1 MNQPKTKILI
11 VEDDKNMGFLLTE
24 NLKISNYDVVLCKDG
39 IKGLNEFF
47 NNSFDLCIL
56 DIMLPGRDGIDLATK
71 IREKN
76 KEIPIVFL
84 TAKSL
89 DDDKIEGFKAGCDDY
104 VTKPFNVEELIWRI
118 KALLKRTG
126 CYTESNKTEIYKFG
140 NYVFN
145 YAERKLFINEQSKKL
160 SAKEAGLLKILVENI
175 NNVVSR
181 SAILIA
187 IWGRDDYFVSKTL
200 DVYLTKVR
208 KLINEDQCIEILNI
222 HGLGYK
228 LIEKKE

>member
-24 NLKISNYDVVLCKDG
+24 NLKISGYKVVLCKDG
-39 IKGLNEFF
+39 NSGLNEF
-47 NNSFDLCIL
+47 NNTFDLCIF
-56 DIMLPGRDGIDLATK
+56 DIMLPGRDGIDLAIK
-71 IREKN
+71 IRERN
-76 KEIPIVFL
+76 KEIPIIFL

-89 DDDKIEGFKAGCDDY
+89 DKDKIEGFKAGCDDY
-104 VTKPFNVEELIWRI
+104 VTKPFNVEELLWRI

-126 CYTESNKTEIYKFG
+126 CYPESNKTNIYKFG

-145 YAERKLFINEQSKKL
+145 FAERKLFINEQSKKL

-181 SAILIA
+181 SIILKT

-208 KLINEDQCIEILNI
+208 KLINKDQSIEILNI